1 MKIHQIHQ
9 KAWLHRVLME
19 DIQKI
24 LKDLQEHHQQIESIE
39 DREDLKSYKD
49 DQRAYFARLAGLLQ
63 GSNIGLEILIKR
75 LELTLNW
82 HERQIKPK

>member
-1 MKIHQIHQ
+1 MRIHQ
-9 KAWLHRVLME
+9 KAWLHGILLE

-49 DQRAYFARLAGLLQ
+49 DQRSYYARLSGLLQ
-63 GSNIGLEILIKR
+63 GSNMGLETLIKR
-75 LELTLNW
+75 LELTLDW
-82 HERQIKPK
+82 HARQTKRK

>member
-1 MKIHQIHQ
+1 MRIHQ
-9 KAWLHRVLME
+9 KAWLHGILLE

-49 DQRAYFARLAGLLQ
+49 DQRAYYARLAGLLQ
-63 GSNIGLEILIKR
+63 GSNMGLEILIKR
-75 LELTLNW
+75 LELALDW
-82 HERQIKPK
+82 HAQQTKRK